1 MTTEND
7 TDGINIIRNRIFF
20 IFKEDLMFEISIFYE
35 IKLFSVH
42 RWKDEQEGFLD
53 SDYSF
58 SDSSKFPHIDN
69 EGCLV

>member
-1 MTTEND
+1 
-7 TDGINIIRNRIFF
+7 
-20 IFKEDLMFEISIFYE
+20 MFELIILYE

-53 SDYSF
+53 ADYSF

-69 EGCLV
+69 EGCQVCQSWDNPDKQRPSSCFLGYVF